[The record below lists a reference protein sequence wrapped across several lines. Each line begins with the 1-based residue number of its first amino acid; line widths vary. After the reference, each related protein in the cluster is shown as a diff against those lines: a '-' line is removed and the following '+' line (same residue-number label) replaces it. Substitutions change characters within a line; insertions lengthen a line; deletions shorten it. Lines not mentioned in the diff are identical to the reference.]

1 MTRDVLPRGL
11 LLDLDDT
18 IVDDT
23 TAVDTSW
30 EEACRQCMPDEGY
43 ARVLAAITDVRN
55 WYWADAERHRV
66 GRLDMG
72 AARRTIVA
80 MALRWV
86 GRHDDGLAAAIAA
99 QYGHLRDVRLEL
111 LPGAVDAIRWFR
123 SVGCRTALLTN
134 GAGAAQR
141 RKIARF
147 GLEELFD
154 LICIEGELG
163 FGKPDDRIYHHA
175 LRQLEIAPNHAW
187 MVGDN
192 LVWDIEPAQRL
203 GLRAIWVDSRRR
215 GIPESAPCIPDRVVR
230 RLLDLCAAGV
240 ARAGL
245 TPSDEWHA

>member
-1 MTRDVLPRGL
+1 MTRNGIPRGL

-30 EEACRQCMPDEGY
+30 EDACRRCMLGEDY
-43 ARVLAAITDVRN
+43 RQVLAAITELRN
-55 WYWADAERHRV
+55 WYWANAERHRV
-66 GRLDMG
+66 GRLDMS

-80 MALRWV
+80 MALRHI
-86 GRHDDGLAAAIAA
+86 GRGDDDLAVAIAA
-99 QYGHLRDVRLEL
+99 QYGHLRDARLEL

-141 RKIARF
+141 RKITRF
-147 GLEELFD
+147 ALEELFD

-175 LRQLEIAPNHAW
+175 LAQLEVGPNEAW

-192 LVWDIEPAQRL
+192 LVWDIEPAQRI
-203 GLRAIWVDSRRR
+203 GMRAIWIDTRQR
-215 GIPESAPCIPDRVVR
+215 GLSESSPCIPDQVIC
-230 RLLDLCAAGV
+230 RLSDLLAG
-240 ARAGL
+240 G
-245 TPSDEWHA
+245 